1 MKLGDK
7 KVVMASI
14 DALME
19 ELMLVVKEARKVG
32 ADDVWL
38 LNYIIAELPYVFRKE
53 VYDVSVQQMRGD
65 VRLP

>member
-1 MKLGDK
+1 MKQGDK

-19 ELMLVVKEARKVG
+19 LLAEVVKEARKTG
-32 ADDVWL
+32 AEDIWM
-38 LNYIIAELPYVFRKE
+38 LNYILAELPYVFRKE
-53 VYDVSVQQMRGD
+53 GDDVPVQPMWAD